1 MRPLSRFWQ
10 SPVARKALHRTALI
24 LLVMGALQLIHRYD
38 LLGPLGFLVDV
49 EQNAP
54 LDQLTRVVYR
64 WDAPPPRQAFPPV
77 VLVEV
82 DRHSL
87 EALGVQGYLFHR
99 GRMADLLLRA
109 AEYRPAG
116 VLVDFDLSF
125 GSNEQAA
132 LSEGDE
138 RLLRVLARFPYPL
151 LLADGRSP
159 EALSD
164 AEVPEPSVLGRPMG
178 RLNPQIFPVNA
189 FVLYDSDGVTRWV
202 PKAEPGQPLPAALA
216 LYCLGAGRDLG
227 RPEDLEACRRLSAG
241 PFGVGERIVF
251 REIQRFGDGT
261 QGEQLWKGL
270 TVISAAEFLRG
281 GLVRSQS
288 TEGAVFL
295 LGRTWPLDSDQH
307 FVPVRA
313 ASSGL
318 QGIDIH
324 VNALMTLVTYGHFS
338 AGLNRWLL
346 VFMVPALVF
355 VALLLT
361 YAITDGLLGRSRF
374 RKVINGLLEPT
385 IIVWLLFWVGAF
397 IVNRF
402 GYFLDYLFPVVA
414 MHFAL
419 LGLKVWRGAKGH
431 DAPAD

>member
-1 MRPLSRFWQ
+1 MRRLDWLWHDPI
-10 SPVARKALHRTALI
+10 ARKALHRTGLI

-38 LLGPLGFLVDV
+38 LLGPLGFLVEV

-64 WDAPPPRQAFPPV
+64 WNAPPPRRAFPPV
-77 VLVEV
+77 VLIEV

-87 EALGVQGYLFHR
+87 EALRVRGYLFHR
-99 GRMADLLLRA
+99 GRMADLLLRVA
-109 AEYRPAG
+109 DYRPAG
-116 VLVDFDLSF
+116 VLLDFDLSF

-138 RLLRVLARFPYPL
+138 RLLRVLGRFPYPL
-151 LLADGRSP
+151 LLADDRP
-159 EALSD
+159 LEALSD
-164 AEVPEPSVLGRPMG
+164 ADGLQPSVLGLPMRQVSP
-178 RLNPQIFPVNA
+178 RLLPVNA
-189 FVLYDSDGVTRWV
+189 FVLYDSDGVTRWI
-202 PKAEPGQPLPAALA
+202 PKAEPAQPLPAALA
-216 LYCLGAGRDLG
+216 LYCLGIGHDLS
-227 RPEDLEACRRLSAG
+227 RPEDLEACRKLSAG
-241 PFGVGERIVF
+241 AFGMGERIVF
-251 REIQRFGDGT
+251 REIQRFAVGT

-281 GLVRSQS
+281 GLLQDQS
-288 TEGAVFL
+288 TQGAIFL
-295 LGRTWPLDSDQH
+295 LGRTWPPDSDQH

-324 VNALMTLVTYGHFS
+324 VSALMTLVTYGHFS
-338 AGLNRWLL
+338 EGLDLWLL
-346 VFMVPALVF
+346 VFLVPTLVF
-355 VALLLT
+355 VSLLIT
-361 YAITDGLLGRSRF
+361 YSITDGLLGRSRF

-419 LGLKVWRGAKGH
+419 LGLKVWRGARGY
-431 DAPAD
+431 DAKPD